1 MEEIELTHLESIL
14 NEYAEKFAALVKE
27 KLAEKDRKGWNKV
40 ASGDLYRSIRG
51 WVDNVNKSNTL
62 FKVYIKSEDYLKYV
76 ENDTRPH
83 WPPFEPILKWVGEK
97 KLPTRESTGDRS
109 LPTESQL
116 AYLVQRKISRE
127 GTEGRPVIARTQGEL
142 NEIYLPKFQEALM
155 EDIMDYLPII
165 KISIEFK

>member
-1 MEEIELTHLESIL
+1 M
-14 NEYAEKFAALVKE
+14 
-27 KLAEKDRKGWNKV
+27 
-40 ASGDLYRSIRG
+40 
-51 WVDNVNKSNTL
+51 
-62 FKVYIKSEDYLKYV
+62 
-76 ENDTRPH
+76 
-83 WPPFEPILKWVGEK
+83 
-97 KLPTRESTGDRS
+97 
-109 LPTESQL
+109 PTESQL